1 MRWVLVGRRL
11 RQATDFSALLRPQDV
26 YLGLGLY
33 ETVGCQDGLPLLWEA
48 HRARLLLSAQELFG
62 EQPALPGE
70 REVQRLL
77 EASGR
82 ARGPAALRVVWFPRR
97 AAVAWASRYRVPR
110 RLREE
115 GCRLT
120 TAVLPANP
128 LTGHKTTSVAPAQ
141 VFHRRALASGYDG
154 VVFLDADGCLRET
167 ATANLFVVFRA
178 EIVTPPAPQR
188 ALPGVIRS
196 WCLQSLAQAGWAVR
210 EGDVTLPQLLAAD
223 GAFCTSS
230 LAGLVPVRAVD
241 GVPLP
246 FPGTLRQFMR
256 GQGLPVPG

>member
-1 MRWVLVGRRL
+1 MGRRL
-11 RQATDFSALLRPQDV
+11 RQATEPSALLRPEDV

-48 HRARLLLSAQELFG
+48 HRARLLGSAQELFG

-70 REVQRLL
+70 RDVQRLL
-77 EASGR
+77 EASGL
-82 ARGPAALRVVWFPRR
+82 ARGPATLRVVWFPRR

-120 TAVLPANP
+120 TAVLPAGP

-141 VFHRRALASGYDG
+141 VLHRRALASGYDG
-154 VVFLDADGCLRET
+154 VVFLDADSCLRET
-167 ATANLFVVFRA
+167 ATANIFVVFGR
-178 EIVTPPAPQR
+178 EVVTPPVPQR
-188 ALPGVIRS
+188 ALPGVMRS
-196 WCLQSLAQAGWAVR
+196 WCRESLARAGWAVR
-210 EGDVTLPQLLAAD
+210 EGDLTVPELLAAD

-230 LAGLVPVRAVD
+230 LAGLVPVRSVD
-241 GVPLP
+241 EKTLA
-246 FPGTLRQFMR
+246 FPAELLAFL
-256 GQGLPVPG
+256 QGSNPPVPR